1 MTTTSFRLRSVLFAF
16 GAAALLTAVSTE
28 VGAQASQVDP
38 AAVQVLKRMTE
49 TLGGLKQFSVLTQTN
64 LEDTLSSGERVDTGV
79 SARVTVMRPN
89 KLHAK
94 RAGDLVQ
101 QEFYYDGKSISLYNP
116 TDKVFATEA
125 APPAID
131 GMLNYVRGT
140 LRLGI
145 PVGDL
150 VYANAYGLLMQD
162 VTSAKMLGKAM
173 VGGVRCDH
181 VAFRRPGV
189 DFQVWV
195 AEGKQALPCKYV
207 VTDTSTPELLSAT
220 TVLSGWNLSPKASDA
235 SFAFAPPK
243 GAARISFMAP

>member
-1 MTTTSFRLRSVLFAF
+1 MTTTSFRLRSVLLAF
-16 GAAALLTAVSTE
+16 GAAALLTTVCTE
-28 VGAQASQVDP
+28 VRAQASQVDP

-79 SARVTVMRPN
+79 SARVTVKRPD
-89 KLHAK
+89 KL
-94 RAGDLVQ
+94 RAQRVGDLVE
-101 QEFYYDGKSISLYNP
+101 QEFYYDGKSISLYNRK
-116 TDKVFATEA
+116 DKVFATEA
-125 APPAID
+125 APAALD
-131 GMLNYVRGT
+131 GMLDYVRGT

-220 TVLSGWNLSPKASDA
+220 TVMSGWNLSPKASDA

>member
-1 MTTTSFRLRSVLFAF
+1 MTRTSSGLGSTLLAF
-16 GAAALLTAVSTE
+16 GAAVLLTTVCTE
-28 VGAQASQVDP
+28 VGAQASKVDP
-38 AAVQVLKRMTE
+38 AAVQVLKRMTD
-49 TLGGLKQFSVLTQTN
+49 TLGGLKQFSVHTQTN

-79 SARVTVMRPN
+79 SARVTVKRPN
-89 KLHAK
+89 ML
-94 RAGDLVQ
+94 RAQRTGDLVEQ
-101 QEFYYDGKSISLYNP
+101 HFYYDGKSISLYNP
-116 TDKVFATEA
+116 ADKVFATEA
-125 APPAID
+125 APAALD
-131 GMLNYVRGT
+131 GMLDYVRGT

-150 VYANAYGLLMQD
+150 VYANAYALLMQD

-181 VAFRRPGV
+181 VVFRRPGV
-189 DFQVWV
+189 DFQLWV
-195 AEGKQALPCKYV
+195 AEGKQALPYKYV

-220 TVLSGWNLSPKASDA
+220 TVMSGWNVSPKATDA